1 MSIFSKPVLGKENSV
16 IMSLAAVGLVI
27 AVYNAS
33 AGPVA
38 DVHATEPM
46 DVNMGHGIRKAG
58 WLSIAAIAGIT
69 LLSRDLN
76 VAILGGGTI
85 IAEEFVYH
93 HAHMANP
100 GTGKL
105 MPPGAGPTSYA
116 PVIAG

>member
-16 IMSLAAVGLVI
+16 VMSLAAVGLVI
-27 AVYNAS
+27 AIYNAS

-38 DVHATEPM
+38 DVHATEAH
-46 DVNMGHGIRKAG
+46 DINMGKGIQKAG
-58 WLSIAAIAGIT
+58 WVALAAVAGIT
-69 LLSRDLN
+69 LLGRDLN

-93 HAHMANP
+93 HAHMSNP

-105 MPPGAGPTSYA
+105 APPPDQSSNYA
-116 PVIAG
+116 PKV